1 MLLLGCRSPGG
12 MRCRRAGRRCCRCA
26 PAMPPR
32 YGRARTRPIRGT
44 PGTRGRSPAST
55 RGRVRDWSRR
65 EEAAMD
71 DDELRHRTRDR
82 KGARA
87 VWFAGLSALAGFVVI
102 SPVISLTATVMVW
115 GSRRRI
121 GTLSDR
127 NGLVAVNWQL
137 TYLALQLMLVPLHL
151 ALVSV
156 RDSLG
161 ADWPLATISAILALA
176 VLNLVLC
183 VVLGIRSGRGRTVR
197 LWIAVPFAR
206 STRPPR

>member
-1 MLLLGCRSPGG
+1 
-12 MRCRRAGRRCCRCA
+12 
-26 PAMPPR
+26 
-32 YGRARTRPIRGT
+32 
-44 PGTRGRSPAST
+44 
-55 RGRVRDWSRR
+55 
-65 EEAAMD
+65 MD

-82 KGARA
+82 LGARA
-87 VWFAGLSALAGFVVI
+87 VWLAGLSALAGVVVL
-102 SPVISLTATVMVW
+102 SPVISLAATVIVW
-115 GSRRRI
+115 GARRRT

-156 RDSLG
+156 RDSLD
-161 ADWPLATISAILALA
+161 ADWPLATISAILLLS

-183 VVLGIRSGRGRTVR
+183 VVLGIRSGRGRPVR

-206 STRPPR
+206 SSRPPR